1 MFALAHLLVLVDS
14 EVYKPRSRHPR
25 RITCLFTKLEVR
37 RALER
42 VLLDVVRRVGRVR
55 RFLIIAGVV
64 LVAQIRVDAGHE
76 LLQAVQA
83 RERGVRRRV
92 QREGGVVARKGFRVA
107 LLAGDDV
114 DVSSLGVQYILLV
127 L

>member
-1 MFALAHLLVLVDS
+1 MF
-14 EVYKPRSRHPR
+14 
-25 RITCLFTKLEVR
+25 TNLEVR

-55 RFLIIAGVV
+55 CFLIITGVV
-64 LVAQIRVDAGHE
+64 LVAQVRVDAGHE
-76 LLQAVQA
+76 LFQPVQS

-107 LLAGDDV
+107 LLARDDV
-114 DVSSLGVQYILLV
+114 DVA
-127 L
+127 